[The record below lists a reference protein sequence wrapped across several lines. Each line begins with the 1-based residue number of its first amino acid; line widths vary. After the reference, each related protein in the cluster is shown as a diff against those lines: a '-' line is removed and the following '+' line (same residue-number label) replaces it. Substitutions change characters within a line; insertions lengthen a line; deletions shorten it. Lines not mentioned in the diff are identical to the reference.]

1 MIKDEEGNEY
11 IVIRHTKDHIYAV
24 AKSNVKVEKTEEE

>member
-1 MIKDEEGNEY
+1 MIIDEEGNEY

-24 AKSNVKVEKTEEE
+24 AKSNVQVTNTEEE